1 MNAFRR
7 WHIPALAAFLAAAS
21 LPFALP
27 TAVFAQATA
36 PAARGDD
43 EEEEEDAEEKP
54 AGAQDPNDPNAPNAN
69 LQKGFSVRKE
79 DPRVIDAFE
88 DFRRHSEK
96 KAWELA
102 FRAITSVAEK
112 DPKGMVP
119 AGGGLMLPTG
129 QRVWAAMAAL
139 PPEAREAYRLFN
151 DASAKQLLDK
161 ATAAGA
167 EGGDEIGLLRQI
179 FQLYF
184 VTSVGDEAADRLGD
198 ACFQAGDFLAAD
210 AAWKAILDHYP
221 DTDLSKTRL
230 RLKRCSALSRAGRWE
245 TFEQVAGEIGPEN
258 ASETM
263 RLAGRE
269 MPAQQYLASLR
280 EARTASSPASG
291 EPATEAAEGS
301 GDSDE
306 AFLLPRENKPL
317 WQVQFMDKTLAERIE
332 SALRN
337 MGWGGQEMPISA
349 SVPPCA
355 TDGKRVYL
363 NWLGI
368 GFAVDAQTGKLL
380 WRTRKFS
387 ELSNM
392 AQQFVYGGI
401 NIGRYHLALAG
412 DRVFITG
419 MPLDQLNQGMGGA
432 YRMVCHNAETGAV
445 VWSTKT
451 GDGAPWSIA
460 SEPIVRQ
467 EAVYVAA
474 QRTGQQEMHLL
485 ALSPEKGK
493 LLWSVPLGT
502 PQSGVDYRG
511 NSQAIS
517 PLLADHGGAV
527 YVVTNNGAVLAVN
540 LADRRVDWALTYEAP
555 PVLSGYVMFIPSQV
569 RRQPVRTPGAAVV
582 RDSTLYFKESG
593 GYAMYAVDLA
603 GPSLKW
609 KRPVDPS
616 DTLVSVGNGKAYLL
630 GESVSVI
637 DLSTRAMRW
646 STPIPTDTG
655 MMRPLLGG
663 DRVAVFGARGV
674 FQIDLASGDHAG
686 PPFRGAD
693 PDSVGGALFH
703 CGDRLVA
710 VSNLAVT
717 AYPVGPEKVRQSS
730 ARDGRE

>member
-7 WHIPALAAFLAAAS
+7 WHVPALAALLAGLFLAFAAS
-21 LPFALP
+21 PS
-27 TAVFAQATA
+27 AVFAQATA
-36 PAARGDD
+36 PATRADDD
-43 EEEEEDAEEKP
+43 EEEEEEEAEEK
-54 AGAQDPNDPNAPNAN
+54 QVNPNDPNAPNPN

-79 DPRVIDAFE
+79 DQRVIDAFE

-102 FRAITSVAEK
+102 FRAITSVFEK

-119 AGGGLMLPTG
+119 AGGGLMLPTR

-139 PPEAREAYRLFN
+139 PPDGREAYRLFN
-151 DASAKQLLDK
+151 DSSAKQLLDK

-230 RLKRCSALSRAGRWE
+230 RLKRCAALSRAGRWE
-245 TFEQVAGEIGPEN
+245 TFDQVAAEIGPEN

-263 RLAGRE
+263 RLGGRE
-269 MPAQQYLASLR
+269 VPARQYLASLR
-280 EARTASSPASG
+280 EARTTASSATA
-291 EPATEAAEGS
+291 EPATAAAASNAANETVV
-301 GDSDE
+301 
-306 AFLLPRENKPL
+306 LPRENKPL

-332 SALRN
+332 STLRN

-349 SVPPCA
+349 SVPPSA

-401 NIGRYHLALAG
+401 NIGRYHLTLAG
-412 DRVFITG
+412 DRVYITG
-419 MPLDQLNQGMGGA
+419 MPLDQLNQGMGAA

-460 SEPIVRQ
+460 SEPVVRD

-485 ALSPEKGK
+485 ALSPDKGK

-511 NSQAIS
+511 QSQAVS
-517 PLLADHGGAV
+517 PLLAGHGAAV

-540 LADRRVDWALTYEAP
+540 LADRRVDWAVTYEAP

-569 RRQPVRTPGAAVV
+569 RRQPVRTPGAAFV

-603 GPSLKW
+603 GPALKW

-616 DTLVSVGNGKAYLL
+616 DTLVSVGNGNAYLL
-630 GESVSVI
+630 GEAVSVI
-637 DLSTRAMRW
+637 DLSTRALRW

-674 FQIDLASGDHAG
+674 FQIDLATGDHAG

-693 PDSVGGALFH
+693 ADAVGGALFY

-710 VSNLAVT
+710 VSNLTVT
-717 AYPVGPEKVRQSS
+717 AYPVGPEKEQQSS
-730 ARDGRE
+730 VKDARE